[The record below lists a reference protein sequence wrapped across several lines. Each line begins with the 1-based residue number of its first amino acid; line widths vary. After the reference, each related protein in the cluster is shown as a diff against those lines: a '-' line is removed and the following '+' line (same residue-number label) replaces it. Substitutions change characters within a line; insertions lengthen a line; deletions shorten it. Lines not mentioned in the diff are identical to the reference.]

1 MPARFLRRTAL
12 VALFL
17 AIIGMAGRAA
27 TAETVYLTE
36 QKVIDLALEKNLSVL
51 VAGEDRE
58 IGRTGIQGAKSVY
71 DTQLSLTAD
80 HLIDKRDQ
88 AIPVFGTDNRTTN
101 WNLGLSRAF
110 PTGTR
115 ADLNWTNQRNSTNS
129 PFATLNPYYEPAVEM
144 ALRQPVLKNTFGKQ
158 DRGGVALAKKRF
170 EEIDF
175 LARRRVM
182 EAVYGVL
189 SDYWAWVTH
198 RGNADVT
205 ETSVAEAR
213 RLEALAAEK
222 KIFGLYETT
231 DVLAARANRM
241 QMENQLTEAIRQ
253 RDDALGRL
261 KRGLDFP
268 DEEDAR
274 SSDAVPVSAGGGGRE
289 DALAS
294 AMANRSDYAAARA
307 RVEAQKIEV
316 SLARNRKWPQM
327 DLVASL
333 RLNGVDT
340 SYGSSLGEIGGGD
353 HPAYFFGGEFAW
365 PIENR
370 LAKSESRRAEHE
382 KKKALFELKDV
393 ENRVAQ
399 EVEERWREVQSTRK
413 QVANAREIERVEREK
428 WTLELE
434 KYRVGRSSSDL
445 VIRYQEDY
453 LEARRRAL
461 ASLFQH
467 RMAVL
472 GLKLAEETLV
482 ERHRNGG
489 AARSSD
495 SGGSP

>member
-1 MPARFLRRTAL
+1 MPARIFRRI
-12 VALFL
+12 ALFGL
-17 AIIGMAGRAA
+17 LLTASAA
-27 TAETVYLTE
+27 SAETVSLTE
-36 QKVIDLALEKNLSVL
+36 RRVIALALEQNLSVL
-51 VAGEDRE
+51 AAGEDRE

-71 DTQLSLTAD
+71 DTQLSFKAD

-88 AIPVFGTDNRTTN
+88 AIPLFGTDNRTTN
-101 WNLGLSRAF
+101 WNLGLARAF

-115 ADLNWTNQRNSTNS
+115 AGLNWTNQRNSTNS
-129 PFATLNPYYEPAVEM
+129 PFATLNPYFEPTVEF

-175 LARRRVM
+175 LSRRRVL

-189 SDYWAWVTH
+189 FDYWAWVTNKA
-198 RGNADVT
+198 NAAVT
-205 ETSVAEAR
+205 ETSVTEAR
-213 RLEALAAEK
+213 RFEAIAVQK

-241 QMENQLTEAIRQ
+241 QMENQLTEAARQ

-261 KRGLDFP
+261 RRGLNFSDAEDVRASDAIP
-268 DEEDAR
+268 VSTDAR
-274 SSDAVPVSAGGGGRE
+274 GRE

-307 RVEAQKIEV
+307 RVEAKKIELA
-316 SLARNRKWPQM
+316 LARNRKWPQL
-327 DLVASL
+327 DLVSSL
-333 RLNGVDT
+333 RLNGVDA
-340 SYGSSLGEIGGGD
+340 SYGGSLGEIGAAD

-370 LAKSESRRAEHE
+370 LARSEARRADHE
-382 KKKALFELKDV
+382 KKKALFDLKDV

-399 EVEERWREVQSTRK
+399 EVEERWREARSTSQ
-413 QVANAREIERVEREK
+413 QVTNSREIERVQGEK
-428 WTLELE
+428 WSLELE

-445 VIRYQEDY
+445 VVRYQEDY
-453 LEARRRAL
+453 LAARRQTLAAL
-461 ASLFQH
+461 FRH

-482 ERHRNGG
+482 H
-489 AARSSD
+489 
-495 SGGSP
+495 P